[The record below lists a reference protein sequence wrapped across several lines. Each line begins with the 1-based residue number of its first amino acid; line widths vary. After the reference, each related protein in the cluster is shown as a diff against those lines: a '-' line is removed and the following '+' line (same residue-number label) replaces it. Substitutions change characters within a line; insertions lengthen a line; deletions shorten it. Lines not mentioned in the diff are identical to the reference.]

1 MEKATFAA
9 GCFWAVEAAFRKIPG
24 VRSAIVGYTG
34 GSTENPNYK
43 EVCTG
48 RTGHAEAVEVEFDP
62 QLVSYEDLL
71 QAFWD
76 MHDPTTLNRQ
86 GPDIGAQY
94 RSAVYFHDSKQEEVA
109 KASKESLNASGK
121 LSRPVV
127 TEVTAASTF
136 WKAEE
141 YHQRYHEKHGIE
153 HC

>member
-1 MEKATFAA
+1 MEKASFAA
-9 GCFWAVEAAFRKIPG
+9 GCFWGVEAAFRKIRG
-24 VRSAIVGYTG
+24 VHSAIVGYTG

-48 RTGHAEAVEVEFDP
+48 RTGHAEAVEVDYDP
-62 QLVSYEDLL
+62 QQVTYDELL
-71 QAFWD
+71 EAFWD

-94 RSAVYFHDSKQEEVA
+94 RSAVYCHSSEQEDLA
-109 KASKESLNASGK
+109 KASKARLNSSGK
-121 LSRPVV
+121 LSKPVV
-127 TEVTAASTF
+127 TEITAASTF

-141 YHQRYHEKHGIE
+141 YHQRYLEKHGVE

>member
-9 GCFWAVEAAFRKIPG
+9 GCFWAVESAFRKIPG

-62 QLVSYEDLL
+62 QLVTYNDLL
-71 QAFWD
+71 EAFWD

-121 LSRPVV
+121 LPRPVV
-127 TEVTAASTF
+127 TEITAASTF